1 MLLGFEVALLLGVE
15 LVLDFLP
22 LERGIELDFVVL
34 VACLTVVVVVA
45 VATAFELVFE
55 VKLEE
60 VPFVVER
67 AFVVEDI
74 TMGLVVDTAP
84 GT

>member
-1 MLLGFEVALLLGVE
+1 MSSAAGFRGTNSDIVSVIRSGLDKQQTYALLLGVE

-45 VATAFELVFE
+45 LS
-55 VKLEE
+55 
-60 VPFVVER
+60 
-67 AFVVEDI
+67 
-74 TMGLVVDTAP
+74 
-84 GT
+84 